1 MPVAS
6 TASLKKQLIPFLVI
20 GVGCAVLDFG
30 ITNTLDVQLGWQR
43 DFAKAVGW
51 VFGTVAAYVLN
62 SKFSFNAEINAK
74 KAGAVFVLYAVTFA
88 VQMVLWRVTDSP
100 LTSVGL
106 ENPWKNLV
114 SFVIAQG
121 VATVTNFELQR
132 HVIFKRETKIVDKR
146 EPSNPGGG
154 NPPLPPSAVAATIE

>member
-1 MPVAS
+1 MAS
-6 TASLKKQLIPFLVI
+6 SSTLKQQLIPFLVI
-20 GVGCAVLDFG
+20 GVGCAVIDFG
-30 ITNTLDVQLGWQR
+30 ITHSLIEFMGVQR
-43 DFAKAVGW
+43 DLAKAVGW

-62 SKFSFNAEINAK
+62 SKFSFNAKINAK

-100 LTSVGL
+100 LTNLGL
-106 ENPWKNLV
+106 VNPWKNLV

-132 HVIFKRETKIVDKR
+132 HLIFREAKKTM
-146 EPSNPGGG
+146 
-154 NPPLPPSAVAATIE
+154 AA